1 MNLKSDEAFAALL
14 VFHCNAAVVSSDQ
27 LRVQAKMEDDL
38 ELLGSGVDP
47 IAEQFDTYVAT
58 LEQMPFLR
66 LVPSHEDP
74 VSADTRSTWTSKSL
88 LQTYFTLKTCH

>member
-1 MNLKSDEAFAALL
+1 MRL
-14 VFHCNAAVVSSDQ
+14 VFHCNATVVSSDQ

-58 LEQMPFLR
+58 PEHALFE
-66 LVPSHEDP
+66 
-74 VSADTRSTWTSKSL
+74 
-88 LQTYFTLKTCH
+88 TCPQS